1 MLSDLREDF
10 EQKARELGFEPD
22 TLLTSPYPISNTGNV
37 TMNQE
42 RISQRAYV
50 LWESAGQPDGA
61 HDEHWQQACREIE
74 AEDGTP
80 MPDQTAAAD
89 MPVEEGASHQLL
101 KTER

>member
-1 MLSDLREDF
+1 MD
-10 EQKARELGFEPD
+10 
-22 TLLTSPYPISNTGNV
+22 
-37 TMNQE
+37 QE
-42 RISQRAYV
+42 RIRQRAYA
-50 LWESAGQPDGA
+50 LWENAGKLDGG

-74 AEDGTP
+74 AEDGTA